1 MKCLATNRGMQCV
14 CVCVCVSVILCM
26 QVEELRLALVG
37 AARND
42 LAEELN
48 SKYREVNVTAEK
60 RLQGD

>member
-1 MKCLATNRGMQCV
+1 VCV